1 MTEMTAAGK
10 LTAHPSD
17 LVAAIYGSNNVTLS
31 GFGAEAMPHSW
42 VRPGLRFVSVHDS
55 VAAAVLNRSQTLR
68 WIRGAIALLLLVCG
82 ISLGLWFGAYTP
94 QEVDKSLGAWSVLDI
109 TTEGVTIRQ
118 SNTSVLIKP
127 GALLP
132 NGEKLVSTAP
142 PQRAYITDKA
152 TTIINADTGVSK

>member
-10 LTAHPSD
+10 LSAHPSD
-17 LVAAIYGSNNVTLS
+17 LVSAICGSDTVTMG

-68 WIRGAIALLLLVCG
+68 WIRAAIAFLLLVCG
-82 ISLGLWFGAYTP
+82 ISLGLWLGAYTP
-94 QEVDKSLGAWSVLDI
+94 DEGTKSLGPWSVHDI
-109 TTEGVTIRQ
+109 TTEGVTIVMF
-118 SNTSVLIKP
+118 NTKILIKP
-127 GALLP
+127 GSQLP

-142 PQRAYITDKA
+142 PQRAYITDKS
-152 TTIINADTGVSK
+152 TTIINADNGAPK